1 MMNSDTGQWV
11 QLHATISERMV
22 SRYLDDNNQ
31 EDLLIDFGEYGQGVW
46 KNNTLWEQL
55 HSANP
60 TLLGR

>member
-1 MMNSDTGQWV
+1 MMNNDTGQWV

-31 EDLLIDFGEYGQGVW
+31 EDLLIDFGAYGLWVW